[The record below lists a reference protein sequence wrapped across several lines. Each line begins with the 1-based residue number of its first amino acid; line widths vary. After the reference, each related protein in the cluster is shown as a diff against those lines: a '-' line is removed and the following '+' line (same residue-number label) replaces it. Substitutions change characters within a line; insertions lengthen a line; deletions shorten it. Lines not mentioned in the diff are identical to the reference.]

1 MGGAGARRRAGW
13 AALGWQALDWLSGG
27 CGSSLHHALPPA
39 PMLRLP
45 YPSVPAGE
53 LPTLE
58 LGPAMFA
65 ILIVGSLMKLGL
77 WWLCVSLKDRYS
89 SASWW

>member
-1 MGGAGARRRAGW
+1 
-13 AALGWQALDWLSGG
+13 
-27 CGSSLHHALPPA
+27 
-39 PMLRLP
+39 MLRLP